1 MGRVGSVKRQPI
13 SVFSIFLLMSG
24 PVAAQSFEA
33 AFASWMVS
41 TERTVSAVRVDTKQH
56 SVSARQTSAGANSSM
71 KALANSIIE
80 QDVARQT
87 REAISAAESMQIG
100 VSGLCANVAI
110 SESANT
116 ADEMDEDVR
125 SAVSDFEREW
135 MEKGGS
141 RPDILTATQD
151 IRRGVLCSPAE
162 LDAGLCDAG
171 ADNMTGVI
179 PAGDTNARPWLLRR
193 SYGTQEAELGSLYV
207 DTVAPPPTMETLTEA
222 QGSVDQL
229 LRHAEARRQM
239 ALLSIARGAMMD
251 VVIGGIQG
259 GSE

>member
-1 MGRVGSVKRQPI
+1 MRRLSASVLAI
-13 SVFSIFLLMSG
+13 SILACG
-24 PVAAQSFEA
+24 PVGAQSFEA
-33 AFASWMVS
+33 AFTSWLVS
-41 TERTVSAVRVDTKQH
+41 TERAISAVRVDTQQH

-71 KALANSIIE
+71 KALASSMIE

-87 REAISAAESMQIG
+87 REAISSAESMQIG

-110 SESANT
+110 SESAN
-116 ADEMDEDVR
+116 AAQEVDGDVR

-135 MEKGGS
+135 MENGGS
-141 RPDILTATQD
+141 RPEMLAATQD

-162 LDAGLCDAG
+162 MDAGLCDAG
-171 ADNMTGVI
+171 AENMTGVI

-207 DTVAPPPTMETLTEA
+207 DTVAPPPTMETLAEA

-229 LRHAEARRQM
+229 LRRAEARRQM
-239 ALLSIARGAMMD
+239 ALISIARGAMMD
-251 VVIGGIQG
+251 VVIGGLQG
-259 GSE
+259 GAN